1 MDLNKKNMKNI
12 MLLIVFAVLFYVG
25 VQRIESVA
33 AGFSFVVSI
42 IESVAAGFSFVV
54 SIVFPFLLGAAM
66 AFILNVPMS
75 FMEKRLFSKTKGK
88 AKKLKRPIC
97 LVLAI
102 LFVVAILWI
111 VLLVVIPEVASTVAS
126 LSVNIEAA
134 LIKLQR
140 WAMDIFEDNKQI
152 EVWIASVLL
161 VVIPEVASTVA
172 SLSVNIEAALIKL
185 QRWAM
190 DIFEDNKQIEV
201 WIASLQF
208 DWDGIIHTAFGF
220 LKNGAGN
227 VLNSTMTVAKTVIN
241 SVMNFCVAFV
251 FACYILLGIIHT
263 AFGFLKNGAG
273 NVLNSTMTV
282 AKTVIN
288 SVMNFCVAFV
298 FACYILLQKEKL
310 AVQIRKILHAFFSK
324 KVVTKVLDIASLSYK
339 TFANFVTGQCCEAV
353 ILGTM
358 FFISM
363 SILRFPYALLVGV
376 LIAFTSLSY
385 KTFANFVTGQC
396 CEAVILGT
404 MFFISMSILRFP
416 YALLVGVL
424 IAFTAL
430 IPIFGAFI
438 GCFLGTFLILVADP
452 MKAIA
457 FVILFLVLQ
466 QVEGNLIYPH
476 VVGGSVGLPSI
487 WVLVAVTVGGSLM
500 GIVGMLVFI
509 PICSVLYAL
518 FREMVYKRLKERGI
532 HDI

>member
-25 VQRIESVA
+25 VQR
-33 AGFSFVVSI
+33 

-140 WAMDIFEDNKQI
+140 W
-152 EVWIASVLL
+152 
-161 VVIPEVASTVA
+161 T
-172 SLSVNIEAALIKL
+172 
-185 QRWAM
+185 M

-208 DWDGIIHTAFGF
+208 DWDGIIQ
-220 LKNGAGN
+220 
-227 VLNSTMTVAKTVIN
+227 
-241 SVMNFCVAFV
+241 
-251 FACYILLGIIHT
+251 T

-310 AVQIRKILHAFFSK
+310 AVQIRKILYAFFSK
-324 KVVTKVLDIASLSYK
+324 KVVTKVLDIA
-339 TFANFVTGQCCEAV
+339 
-353 ILGTM
+353 
-358 FFISM
+358 
-363 SILRFPYALLVGV
+363 
-376 LIAFTSLSY
+376 SLSY

-509 PICSVLYAL
+509 PISSVVYAL

>member
-25 VQRIESVA
+25 VQR
-33 AGFSFVVSI
+33 

-152 EVWIASVLL
+152 EVWIAS
-161 VVIPEVASTVA
+161 
-172 SLSVNIEAALIKL
+172 
-185 QRWAM
+185 
-190 DIFEDNKQIEV
+190 
-201 WIASLQF
+201 LQF
-208 DWDGIIHTAFGF
+208 DWD
-220 LKNGAGN
+220 
-227 VLNSTMTVAKTVIN
+227 
-241 SVMNFCVAFV
+241 
-251 FACYILLGIIHT
+251 GIIHT

-324 KVVTKVLDIASLSYK
+324 KVVTKVLDIA
-339 TFANFVTGQCCEAV
+339 
-353 ILGTM
+353 
-358 FFISM
+358 
-363 SILRFPYALLVGV
+363 
-376 LIAFTSLSY
+376 SLSY

>member
-33 AGFSFVVSI
+33 AGV
-42 IESVAAGFSFVV
+42 SFVV

-152 EVWIASVLL
+152 EVWIAS
-161 VVIPEVASTVA
+161 
-172 SLSVNIEAALIKL
+172 
-185 QRWAM
+185 
-190 DIFEDNKQIEV
+190 
-201 WIASLQF
+201 LQF
-208 DWDGIIHTAFGF
+208 DWD
-220 LKNGAGN
+220 
-227 VLNSTMTVAKTVIN
+227 
-241 SVMNFCVAFV
+241 
-251 FACYILLGIIHT
+251 GIIHT

-310 AVQIRKILHAFFSK
+310 AVQIRKILYAFFSK
-324 KVVTKVLDIASLSYK
+324 KVVTKVLDIA
-339 TFANFVTGQCCEAV
+339 
-353 ILGTM
+353 
-358 FFISM
+358 
-363 SILRFPYALLVGV
+363 
-376 LIAFTSLSY
+376 SLSY

-518 FREMVYKRLKERGI
+518 FRKMVYKRLKERGI

>member
-25 VQRIESVA
+25 IQRVESVA
-33 AGFSFVVSI
+33 AGL
-42 IESVAAGFSFVV
+42 SFVV

-88 AKKLKRPIC
+88 TRKLKRPVC
-97 LVLAI
+97 LVLSI
-102 LFVVAILWI
+102 FFVIAILWI

-134 LIKLQR
+134 LLKLQK
-140 WAMDIFEDNKQI
+140 WAMDIFEDNQ
-152 EVWIASVLL
+152 
-161 VVIPEVASTVA
+161 
-172 SLSVNIEAALIKL
+172 
-185 QRWAM
+185 
-190 DIFEDNKQIEV
+190 QIEV

-208 DWDGIIHTAFGF
+208 DWDGIIQTAFGF

-227 VLNSTMTVAKTVIN
+227 VLNSTMTVAKT
-241 SVMNFCVAFV
+241 
-251 FACYILLGIIHT
+251 L
-263 AFGFLKNGAG
+263 
-273 NVLNSTMTV
+273 
-282 AKTVIN
+282 IN

-310 AVQIRKILHAFFSK
+310 GVQIRKILYAFFSK
-324 KVVTKVLDIASLSYK
+324 KVVTKVLEIASLSYK
-339 TFANFVTGQCCEAV
+339 TF
-353 ILGTM
+353 
-358 FFISM
+358 S
-363 SILRFPYALLVGV
+363 
-376 LIAFTSLSY
+376 
-385 KTFANFVTGQC
+385 NFVTGQC

-509 PICSVLYAL
+509 PICSVVYAL

>member
-25 VQRIESVA
+25 VQR
-33 AGFSFVVSI
+33 

-152 EVWIASVLL
+152 EVWIAS
-161 VVIPEVASTVA
+161 
-172 SLSVNIEAALIKL
+172 
-185 QRWAM
+185 
-190 DIFEDNKQIEV
+190 
-201 WIASLQF
+201 LQF

-251 FACYILLGIIHT
+251 C
-263 AFGFLKNGAG
+263 
-273 NVLNSTMTV
+273 
-282 AKTVIN
+282 
-288 SVMNFCVAFV
+288 
-298 FACYILLQKEKL
+298 ACYILLQKEKL
-310 AVQIRKILHAFFSK
+310 AVQIQKILYAFFSK
-324 KVVTKVLDIASLSYK
+324 KVVTKVLDIA
-339 TFANFVTGQCCEAV
+339 
-353 ILGTM
+353 
-358 FFISM
+358 
-363 SILRFPYALLVGV
+363 
-376 LIAFTSLSY
+376 SLSY

>member
-25 VQRIESVA
+25 VQR
-33 AGFSFVVSI
+33 

-152 EVWIASVLL
+152 EVWIAS
-161 VVIPEVASTVA
+161 
-172 SLSVNIEAALIKL
+172 
-185 QRWAM
+185 
-190 DIFEDNKQIEV
+190 
-201 WIASLQF
+201 LQF

-251 FACYILLGIIHT
+251 FACYILL
-263 AFGFLKNGAG
+263 
-273 NVLNSTMTV
+273 
-282 AKTVIN
+282 
-288 SVMNFCVAFV
+288 
-298 FACYILLQKEKL
+298 QKEKI
-310 AVQIRKILHAFFSK
+310 AVQIRKILYAFFSK
-324 KVVTKVLDIASLSYK
+324 KVVTKVLDIA
-339 TFANFVTGQCCEAV
+339 
-353 ILGTM
+353 
-358 FFISM
+358 
-363 SILRFPYALLVGV
+363 
-376 LIAFTSLSY
+376 SLSY

>member
-25 VQRIESVA
+25 VQR
-33 AGFSFVVSI
+33 

-152 EVWIASVLL
+152 EVWIAS
-161 VVIPEVASTVA
+161 
-172 SLSVNIEAALIKL
+172 
-185 QRWAM
+185 
-190 DIFEDNKQIEV
+190 
-201 WIASLQF
+201 LQF
-208 DWDGIIHTAFGF
+208 DWD
-220 LKNGAGN
+220 
-227 VLNSTMTVAKTVIN
+227 
-241 SVMNFCVAFV
+241 
-251 FACYILLGIIHT
+251 GIIHT

-310 AVQIRKILHAFFSK
+310 AVQIQKILYAFFSK

-339 TFANFVTGQCCEAV
+339 TFANFVTGQCCD
-353 ILGTM
+353 
-358 FFISM
+358 
-363 SILRFPYALLVGV
+363 
-376 LIAFTSLSY
+376 
-385 KTFANFVTGQC
+385 
-396 CEAVILGT
+396 AVILGT

>member
-25 VQRIESVA
+25 VQRVESVA
-33 AGFSFVVSI
+33 AGFSFVVSM
-42 IESVAAGFSFVV
+42 
-54 SIVFPFLLGAAM
+54 VFPFLLGAAM

-75 FMEKRLFSKTKGK
+75 FMERRLFSKVKGK
-88 AKKLKRPIC
+88 TKKLKRPVC
-97 LVLAI
+97 LVLSI

-111 VLLVVIPEVASTVAS
+111 VLLVVIPEVASTVTS
-126 LSVNIEAA
+126 LSVNIESA
-134 LIKLQR
+134 LIKFQR
-140 WAMDIFEDNKQI
+140 WAMDIFEDNQQI
-152 EVWIASVLL
+152 EVWIAG
-161 VVIPEVASTVA
+161 
-172 SLSVNIEAALIKL
+172 
-185 QRWAM
+185 
-190 DIFEDNKQIEV
+190 
-201 WIASLQF
+201 LQF
-208 DWDGIIHTAFGF
+208 DWDGIIQTAFGF
-220 LKNGAGN
+220 LK
-227 VLNSTMTVAKTVIN
+227 S
-241 SVMNFCVAFV
+241 
-251 FACYILLGIIHT
+251 
-263 AFGFLKNGAG
+263 GAG

-310 AVQIRKILHAFFSK
+310 AVQIRKILYAFFSK
-324 KVVTKVLDIASLSYK
+324 KVVIKVLEIASLSYK

-363 SILRFPYALLVGV
+363 SIL
-376 LIAFTSLSY
+376 
-385 KTFANFVTGQC
+385 K
-396 CEAVILGT
+396 
-404 MFFISMSILRFP
+404 FP

-438 GCFLGTFLILVADP
+438 GCFLGTFLIMVADP

-466 QVEGNLIYPH
+466 QIEGNLIYPH

-509 PICSVLYAL
+509 PISSVVYAL
-518 FREMVYKRLKERGI
+518 FRKMVYKRLKERGI

>member
-1 MDLNKKNMKNI
+1 MDLNKKNMKNS

-25 VQRIESVA
+25 VQR
-33 AGFSFVVSI
+33 

-152 EVWIASVLL
+152 EVWIAS
-161 VVIPEVASTVA
+161 
-172 SLSVNIEAALIKL
+172 
-185 QRWAM
+185 
-190 DIFEDNKQIEV
+190 
-201 WIASLQF
+201 LQF
-208 DWDGIIHTAFGF
+208 DWD
-220 LKNGAGN
+220 
-227 VLNSTMTVAKTVIN
+227 
-241 SVMNFCVAFV
+241 
-251 FACYILLGIIHT
+251 GIIHT

-310 AVQIRKILHAFFSK
+310 AVQIRKILYAFFSK
-324 KVVTKVLDIASLSYK
+324 KVVTKVLDIA
-339 TFANFVTGQCCEAV
+339 
-353 ILGTM
+353 
-358 FFISM
+358 
-363 SILRFPYALLVGV
+363 
-376 LIAFTSLSY
+376 SLSY

>member
-25 VQRIESVA
+25 VQR
-33 AGFSFVVSI
+33 

-152 EVWIASVLL
+152 EVWIAS
-161 VVIPEVASTVA
+161 
-172 SLSVNIEAALIKL
+172 
-185 QRWAM
+185 
-190 DIFEDNKQIEV
+190 
-201 WIASLQF
+201 LQF
-208 DWDGIIHTAFGF
+208 DWD
-220 LKNGAGN
+220 
-227 VLNSTMTVAKTVIN
+227 
-241 SVMNFCVAFV
+241 
-251 FACYILLGIIHT
+251 GIIHT

-310 AVQIRKILHAFFSK
+310 AVQIRKILYAFFSK
-324 KVVTKVLDIASLSYK
+324 KVVTKVLDIA
-339 TFANFVTGQCCEAV
+339 
-353 ILGTM
+353 
-358 FFISM
+358 
-363 SILRFPYALLVGV
+363 
-376 LIAFTSLSY
+376 SLSY

-518 FREMVYKRLKERGI
+518 FREMVYKILKESGI

>member
-25 VQRIESVA
+25 VQR
-33 AGFSFVVSI
+33 

-152 EVWIASVLL
+152 EVWIAS
-161 VVIPEVASTVA
+161 
-172 SLSVNIEAALIKL
+172 
-185 QRWAM
+185 
-190 DIFEDNKQIEV
+190 
-201 WIASLQF
+201 LQF

-251 FACYILLGIIHT
+251 FAC
-263 AFGFLKNGAG
+263 
-273 NVLNSTMTV
+273 
-282 AKTVIN
+282 
-288 SVMNFCVAFV
+288 C
-298 FACYILLQKEKL
+298 ILLQKEKL
-310 AVQIRKILHAFFSK
+310 AVQIRKILYAFFSK
-324 KVVTKVLDIASLSYK
+324 KVVTKVLDIA
-339 TFANFVTGQCCEAV
+339 
-353 ILGTM
+353 
-358 FFISM
+358 
-363 SILRFPYALLVGV
+363 
-376 LIAFTSLSY
+376 SLSY

>member
-25 VQRIESVA
+25 VQR
-33 AGFSFVVSI
+33 

-126 LSVNIEAA
+126 LSVNIE
-134 LIKLQR
+134 
-140 WAMDIFEDNKQI
+140 E
-152 EVWIASVLL
+152 
-161 VVIPEVASTVA
+161 
-172 SLSVNIEAALIKL
+172 ALIKL

-251 FACYILLGIIHT
+251 FACYILL
-263 AFGFLKNGAG
+263 
-273 NVLNSTMTV
+273 
-282 AKTVIN
+282 
-288 SVMNFCVAFV
+288 
-298 FACYILLQKEKL
+298 QKEKL
-310 AVQIRKILHAFFSK
+310 AVQIRKILYAFFSK
-324 KVVTKVLDIASLSYK
+324 KVVTKVLDIA
-339 TFANFVTGQCCEAV
+339 
-353 ILGTM
+353 
-358 FFISM
+358 
-363 SILRFPYALLVGV
+363 
-376 LIAFTSLSY
+376 SLSY

>member
-1 MDLNKKNMKNI
+1 MDLNKKNKKNI

-25 VQRIESVA
+25 VQR
-33 AGFSFVVSI
+33 

-152 EVWIASVLL
+152 EVWIAS
-161 VVIPEVASTVA
+161 
-172 SLSVNIEAALIKL
+172 
-185 QRWAM
+185 
-190 DIFEDNKQIEV
+190 
-201 WIASLQF
+201 LQF
-208 DWDGIIHTAFGF
+208 DWD
-220 LKNGAGN
+220 
-227 VLNSTMTVAKTVIN
+227 
-241 SVMNFCVAFV
+241 
-251 FACYILLGIIHT
+251 GIIHT

-310 AVQIRKILHAFFSK
+310 AVQIRKILYAFFSK
-324 KVVTKVLDIASLSYK
+324 KVVTKVLDIA
-339 TFANFVTGQCCEAV
+339 
-353 ILGTM
+353 
-358 FFISM
+358 
-363 SILRFPYALLVGV
+363 
-376 LIAFTSLSY
+376 SLSY

>member
-12 MLLIVFAVLFYVG
+12 MLLIVFDVLFYVG
-25 VQRIESVA
+25 VQR
-33 AGFSFVVSI
+33 

-152 EVWIASVLL
+152 EVWIAS
-161 VVIPEVASTVA
+161 
-172 SLSVNIEAALIKL
+172 
-185 QRWAM
+185 
-190 DIFEDNKQIEV
+190 
-201 WIASLQF
+201 LQF
-208 DWDGIIHTAFGF
+208 DWD
-220 LKNGAGN
+220 
-227 VLNSTMTVAKTVIN
+227 
-241 SVMNFCVAFV
+241 
-251 FACYILLGIIHT
+251 GIIHT

-310 AVQIRKILHAFFSK
+310 AVQIRKILYAFFSK
-324 KVVTKVLDIASLSYK
+324 KVVTKVLDIA
-339 TFANFVTGQCCEAV
+339 
-353 ILGTM
+353 
-358 FFISM
+358 
-363 SILRFPYALLVGV
+363 
-376 LIAFTSLSY
+376 SLSY

>member
-42 IESVAAGFSFVV
+42 
-54 SIVFPFLLGAAM
+54 VFPFLLGAAM

-75 FMEKRLFSKTKGK
+75 FMEKRLISKTKGK

-111 VLLVVIPEVASTVAS
+111 
-126 LSVNIEAA
+126 
-134 LIKLQR
+134 
-140 WAMDIFEDNKQI
+140 
-152 EVWIASVLL
+152 VLL

-251 FACYILLGIIHT
+251 FACYILL
-263 AFGFLKNGAG
+263 
-273 NVLNSTMTV
+273 
-282 AKTVIN
+282 
-288 SVMNFCVAFV
+288 
-298 FACYILLQKEKL
+298 QKEKL
-310 AVQIRKILHAFFSK
+310 AVQIRKILYAFFSK
-324 KVVTKVLDIASLSYK
+324 KVVTKVLDIA
-339 TFANFVTGQCCEAV
+339 
-353 ILGTM
+353 
-358 FFISM
+358 
-363 SILRFPYALLVGV
+363 
-376 LIAFTSLSY
+376 SLSY

>member
-25 VQRIESVA
+25 IQRIESVA
-33 AGFSFVVSI
+33 AGLSFVAGI
-42 IESVAAGFSFVV
+42 I
-54 SIVFPFLLGAAM
+54 FPFILGAAI

-75 FMEKRLFSKTKGK
+75 FLEKRLFSKAKGK
-88 AKKLKRPIC
+88 AQKLKRPVC

-102 LFVVAILWI
+102 LFVVAILQI
-111 VLLVVIPEVASTVAS
+111 VLLVVIPEVATTFTSISA
-126 LSVNIEAA
+126 NIETA

-152 EVWIASVLL
+152 EVWIG
-161 VVIPEVASTVA
+161 
-172 SLSVNIEAALIKL
+172 
-185 QRWAM
+185 
-190 DIFEDNKQIEV
+190 
-201 WIASLQF
+201 SLQF
-208 DWDGIIHTAFGF
+208 DWDALIQTAIGF

-227 VLNSTMTVAKTVIN
+227 VLNSTVTVAKTLIN
-241 SVMNFCVAFV
+241 SVMNSF
-251 FACYILLGIIHT
+251 
-263 AFGFLKNGAG
+263 
-273 NVLNSTMTV
+273 
-282 AKTVIN
+282 
-288 SVMNFCVAFV
+288 VAFV

-310 AVQIRKILHAFFSK
+310 SIQIRKILYAFFSK
-324 KVVTKVLDIASLSYK
+324 KVVTKTLEIASLSYK

-353 ILGTM
+353 ILGSM

-363 SILRFPYALLVGV
+363 SIL
-376 LIAFTSLSY
+376 
-385 KTFANFVTGQC
+385 K
-396 CEAVILGT
+396 
-404 MFFISMSILRFP
+404 FP

-438 GCFLGTFLILVADP
+438 GCVLGTFLIMVSDP
-452 MKAIA
+452 MQAIA

-466 QVEGNLIYPH
+466 QIEGNLIYPH

-500 GIVGMLVFI
+500 GIVGMLIFI
-509 PICSVLYAL
+509 PISSVLYAL
-518 FREMVYKRLKERGI
+518 FRELVYKRLKEKGI

>member
-1 MDLNKKNMKNI
+1 MYGFEQEKHEKYYAADCI
-12 MLLIVFAVLFYVG
+12 RCFIHVG
-25 VQRIESVA
+25 VQR
-33 AGFSFVVSI
+33 

-152 EVWIASVLL
+152 EVWIAS
-161 VVIPEVASTVA
+161 
-172 SLSVNIEAALIKL
+172 
-185 QRWAM
+185 
-190 DIFEDNKQIEV
+190 
-201 WIASLQF
+201 LQF
-208 DWDGIIHTAFGF
+208 DWD
-220 LKNGAGN
+220 
-227 VLNSTMTVAKTVIN
+227 
-241 SVMNFCVAFV
+241 
-251 FACYILLGIIHT
+251 GIIHT

-310 AVQIRKILHAFFSK
+310 AVQIRKILYAFFSK
-324 KVVTKVLDIASLSYK
+324 KVVTKVLDIA
-339 TFANFVTGQCCEAV
+339 
-353 ILGTM
+353 
-358 FFISM
+358 
-363 SILRFPYALLVGV
+363 
-376 LIAFTSLSY
+376 SLSY